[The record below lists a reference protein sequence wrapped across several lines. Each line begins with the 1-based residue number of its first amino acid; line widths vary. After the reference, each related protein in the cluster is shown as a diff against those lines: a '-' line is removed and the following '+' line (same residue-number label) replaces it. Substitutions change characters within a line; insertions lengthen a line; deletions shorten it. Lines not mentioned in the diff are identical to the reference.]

1 MAVPQSRRRS
11 CYRVIRPIA
20 GAILVRPL
28 PRVGPPIIVP
38 KTVKRNHRIQLW
50 RKPIM
55 RRTYT
60 LAILLAA
67 GSAMACWMSGATPAA
82 DAKEPMIG
90 HMVYFQLTDTSPTA
104 VGKMTAACDKY
115 LKDHPGT
122 A

>member
-1 MAVPQSRRRS
+1 MAIPQSRRRS
-11 CYRVIRPIA
+11 CYRVIRPNS

-38 KTVKRNHRIQLW
+38 KTGKRNHRIHLW

-60 LAILLAA
+60 LAILLAGGCA
-67 GSAMACWMSGATPAA
+67 LACWMSGATTAA

-90 HMVYFQLTDTSPTA
+90 HMVYFQLTDNSPAA
-104 VGKMTAACDKY
+104 VGKMTAACEKY
-115 LKDHPGT
+115 LKD
-122 A
+122 